1 MQLLLKNIV
10 NMEIIATFARE
21 NQIKQTI
28 INMKKLLVLAAAALM
43 AATNVNAQNGYDDTK
58 HEVAISLGALS
69 NSQWI
74 DVFEDL
80 TTAIFVG
87 KLDDRDFDGPFSAE
101 YFYHVK
107 NWLGVGGIFVYG
119 HSTQDILEHNTKI
132 GDAKDNY
139 LTLMPAV
146 KFDWLRKKN
155 FGMYSKLGIGAT
167 YRSEK
172 IEYNENNGKD
182 YDESAFHVNWQVS
195 LLGIEAGSPTLRGF
209 VELGTGEQGMALIGV
224 RYKF

>member
-1 MQLLLKNIV
+1 MLKNIV
-10 NMEIIATFARE
+10 NIEKVATFAPE
-21 NQIKQTI
+21 NHIKQTI

-43 AATNVNAQNGYDDTK
+43 AATNVNAQEGYDDTK
-58 HEVAISLGALS
+58 HEVAISLGGAS

-80 TTAIFVG
+80 TTAMFTG
-87 KLDDRDFDGPFSAE
+87 KLGDRDFDGPFSAE

-119 HSTQDILEHNTKI
+119 HSSQDILEHNTKI

-155 FGMYSKLGIGAT
+155 FGLYSKVGLGAT

-172 IEYNENNGKD
+172 IDYNNNNGKN
-182 YDESAFHVNWQVS
+182 YDESAFHFNWQVS

-209 VELGTGEQGMALIGV
+209 VEVGTGEQGMGLIGV

>member
-1 MQLLLKNIV
+1 
-10 NMEIIATFARE
+10 
-21 NQIKQTI
+21 
-28 INMKKLLVLAAAALM
+28 MKKILVMVTVAMMTAM
-43 AATNVNAQNGYDDTK
+43 NVNAQNGYDDTK
-58 HEVAISLGALS
+58 HEVAISLGGAS

-80 TTAIFVG
+80 TTAMFTG
-87 KLDDRDFDGPFSAE
+87 KLGDRDFDGPFSAE

-119 HSTQDILEHNTKI
+119 RSTQDILESDRKI
-132 GDAKDNY
+132 GDANDNY

-155 FGMYSKLGIGAT
+155 FGMYSKLAFGAT

-172 IEYNENNGKD
+172 IEYQNVKDKD

-209 VELGTGEQGMALIGV
+209 VEVGTGEQGIGLIGV

>member
-1 MQLLLKNIV
+1 
-10 NMEIIATFARE
+10 
-21 NQIKQTI
+21 
-28 INMKKLLVLAAAALM
+28 MKKLLVMIAVAMM

-58 HEVAISLGALS
+58 HEVAISLGGAS

-80 TTAIFVG
+80 TIAMFAG
-87 KLDDRDFDGPFSAE
+87 KLGDRDFTGPFSAE

-107 NWLGVGGIFVYG
+107 NWFGVGGIFVYG
-119 HSTQDILEHNTKI
+119 HSTQDVEEGSMNI
-132 GDAKDNY
+132 GEVNNNY
-139 LTLMPAV
+139 ITLMPAA
-146 KFDWLRKKN
+146 KFDWLRKKH
-155 FGMYSKLGIGAT
+155 FGMYSKLAVGAT

-172 IEYNENNGKD
+172 IDYKNSDHEDYSENGL
-182 YDESAFHVNWQVS
+182 HVNWQIS

-209 VELGTGEQGMALIGV
+209 VELGTGEQGIGLIGL

>member
-1 MQLLLKNIV
+1 
-10 NMEIIATFARE
+10 
-21 NQIKQTI
+21 
-28 INMKKLLVLAAAALM
+28 MKKLLVLAAAALM

-58 HEVAISLGALS
+58 HEVAISLGGAS

-80 TTAIFVG
+80 TTAMFTG
-87 KLDDRDFDGPFSAE
+87 KLGDRDFDGPFSAE

-119 HSTQDILEHNTKI
+119 RSTQDVLESDRKI
-132 GDAKDNY
+132 GDANDNY

-155 FGMYSKLGIGAT
+155 FGMYSKLAFGAT

-172 IEYNENNGKD
+172 IEYQNVKDKD

-209 VELGTGEQGMALIGV
+209 VEVGTGEQGIGLIGV